1 MTTVRRIVA
10 FDIGLRNFAFI
21 VADVENKRITNIL
34 EWVNTSLSE
43 TKSRPT
49 WATIYSRINDV
60 LDAYSEILETCH
72 VCLIEKQ
79 MSRLNKLA
87 TRISHH
93 VFSYYSIIWPNI
105 NVLEYL
111 AYHKTENSTCRLKTK
126 LERKKYCIQQTIED
140 LATAKDDVNLGF
152 FLAQRKLDDL
162 ADTYQMIRAYAC

>member
-1 MTTVRRIVA
+1 MRIA
-10 FDIGLRNFAFI
+10 AYDLGLKNFAFI
-21 VADVENKRITNIL
+21 IADVENKRITKIL

-49 WATIYSRINDV
+49 WTTIYRSINNV
-60 LDAYSEILETCH
+60 LDAYSEILETCDT
-72 VCLIEKQ
+72 CLIEKQ

-105 NVLEYL
+105 NTIEYS
-111 AYHKTENSTCRLKTK
+111 ARHKTENSTCRLKTK

-152 FLAQRKLDDL
+152 FLSQRKQDDL
-162 ADTYQMIRAYAC
+162 ADVYQMIRAYAC